1 MLISHV
7 SACFIG
13 QNVCTFYSAYCSHIW
28 MLFSILGNIRDLQH
42 VISYY
47 LYESVLDFLHESALR
62 LRVMN
67 ETYTA

>member
-1 MLISHV
+1 MFLHV
-7 SACFIG
+7 SSVKTFVLFIPLIAAIFGCF
-13 QNVCTFYSAYCSHIW
+13 
-28 MLFSILGNIRDLQH
+28 FSILGNIRDLQH

-47 LYESVLDFLHESALR
+47 FYESVLDFLHESVLR

>member
-1 MLISHV
+1 
-7 SACFIG
+7 
-13 QNVCTFYSAYCSHIW
+13 

-47 LYESVLDFLHESALR
+47 FYESVLDFLHESALR